1 MNTDANTAAL
11 NTAVANQNAYQ
22 ASMTAAAPML
32 PSGSAVVSSSLT
44 KPLSVYPYN
53 TGAMYGLTANPMAGL
68 TAGFAAYDP
77 KALLNAS
84 KLKVLPTAGVIKQD
98 HRFAPY

>member
-1 MNTDANTAAL
+1 
-11 NTAVANQNAYQ
+11 
-22 ASMTAAAPML
+22 MTAAATML
-32 PSGSAVVSSSLT
+32 PTGAITGTAGSAPLT

-53 TGAMYGLTANPMAGL
+53 TNPAAAAAGIYGLSANPMAGL
-68 TAGFAAYDP
+68 TAGFTPAAYDP

-84 KLKVLPTAGVIKQD
+84 KLKVLPSTGVIKQD

>member
-1 MNTDANTAAL
+1 
-11 NTAVANQNAYQ
+11 
-22 ASMTAAAPML
+22 MTAAATMMPAGMAQ
-32 PSGSAVVSSSLT
+32 GTAVSASLT

-53 TGAMYGLTANPMAGL
+53 TAQAASIYGLGANPMAGL

-77 KALLNAS
+77 KAFLNAS
-84 KLKVLPTAGVIKQD
+84 KLKVLPSTGVIKQD